1 MHFDYHLDMIFRLF
15 LLAFASFF
23 LTSQEVDLADIDPE
37 LLKNLTPE
45 QVMYMQKMQ
54 REDGVI
60 ETGDDLTKEESLVDA
75 ATLELIEEKFGYSY
89 FSKIPT
95 TISPTQDLP
104 IPNDYKISLQDEI
117 SVLLSGSKDARYS
130 LKVNLDGTILFPEI
144 GLITVVD
151 QSLQDVRNKISA
163 LINQSYV
170 GVNVDVSVSNL
181 SAKKITI
188 VGAVNVPGTY
198 LVNPFT
204 TISNAIAYA
213 GGIKEYA
220 SLRNIVLMK
229 QSGEKYSFDL
239 YDLLVRGDRS
249 SDIVVSAGDTIV
261 IKGTSDFVKISGS
274 VIRPLIY
281 EFKEDDNY
289 EDLLNFALGLN
300 SSADTSNITATL
312 ISGGRKYSKRVSF
325 SDDIGKENLLE
336 LFAGNQVV
344 INDQDLY
351 VTGNGATSGYYSVDG
366 ESMSE
371 FLKKLSFSS
380 DIYPFYAIYE
390 QELNSGLSRIT
401 TAFSLA
407 DPDTYK
413 DLKATRNSSLFF
425 YDRKYFLDFD
435 EAKVAAT
442 AEDADEETIEIADEF
457 EKENPAIMSDY
468 AQIFLPDNNIRL
480 PFTGKLSPKQ
490 VHLFLGGSESLNL
503 ENVAVITTENSFS
516 NAYDIRF
523 DADNLVAISFPPIR
537 QNLIEVSIEGE
548 VRNPGTYLV
557 SSSTSLEELYILS
570 GGFLENAFSEGVNL
584 FREDVKEKQI
594 KALKEAKTI
603 LTDSLV
609 QKSTN
614 VSERGAVDIKSI
626 IELADL
632 IEPGGR
638 VAGDFSEDSKII
650 KNFVLKDGD
659 MIVVPAVSVEVT
671 VQGEVLNSSSFIFEK
686 GMDYNDYIEASGGYT
701 SFADERAAFIIRAN
715 GEATPVGANV
725 FRGQAKIYPGDTIV
739 VPRDLDQLEA
749 LPLISMATKIIA
761 DIAFSAASLNV
772 LQD

>member
-1 MHFDYHLDMIFRLF
+1 MSG
-15 LLAFASFF
+15 A
-23 LTSQEVDLADIDPE
+23 
-37 LLKNLTPE
+37 
-45 QVMYMQKMQ
+45 
-54 REDGVI
+54 
-60 ETGDDLTKEESLVDA
+60 KE
-75 ATLELIEEKFGYSY
+75 
-89 FSKIPT
+89 
-95 TISPTQDLP
+95 
-104 IPNDYKISLQDEI
+104 
-117 SVLLSGSKDARYS
+117 ARYD
-130 LKVNLDGTILFPEI
+130 LKVNLDGSILFPELGSI
-144 GLITVVD
+144 SVID
-151 QSLQDVRNKISA
+151 QSLEEVRTKLAI
-163 LINQSYV
+163 LVDQSYV

-188 VGAVNVPGTY
+188 VGAVNIPGTY

-220 SLRNIVLMK
+220 SLRNIVLTK

-239 YDLLVRGDRS
+239 YDLLVEGDRS

-261 IKGTSDFVKISGS
+261 IKGTSNFVEIGGS

-281 EFKEDDNY
+281 EYKEDDNY
-289 EDLLNFALGLN
+289 QDLINFALGLN
-300 SSADTSNITATL
+300 SNADTSNITATL
-312 ISGGRKYSKRVSF
+312 ITGGRKYSKRVLF

-336 LFAGNQVV
+336 LFAGSQVV

-351 VTGNGATSGYYSVDG
+351 VAGNGATSGYYSVDG
-366 ESMSE
+366 ESFSE

-435 EAKVAAT
+435 EAQLAAS
-442 AEDADEETIEIADEF
+442 AEDADDETIEIAEAF
-457 EKENPAIMSDY
+457 EEDNPAIMSDY
-468 AQIFLPDNNIRL
+468 AQIFLPDNDIRL
-480 PFTGKLSPKQ
+480 PFIGKLSPKQ

-503 ENVAVITTENSFS
+503 ENVAVITTEESFS
-516 NAYDIRF
+516 NAYDNRF
-523 DADNLVAISFPPIR
+523 DASNLVAISFPPIR

-557 SSSTSLEELYILS
+557 SSSTSLNELYTLS
-570 GGFLENAFSEGVNL
+570 GGFIENAFLDGVNL

-594 KALKEAKTI
+594 KALREAKTI

-614 VSERGAVDIKSI
+614 VSEKGAVDIKSI
-626 IELADL
+626 LELADL
-632 IEPGGR
+632 IEP
-638 VAGDFSEDSKII
+638 FLKIQ
-650 KNFVLKDGD
+650 KL
-659 MIVVPAVSVEVT
+659 
-671 VQGEVLNSSSFIFEK
+671 
-686 GMDYNDYIEASGGYT
+686 
-701 SFADERAAFIIRAN
+701 
-715 GEATPVGANV
+715 
-725 FRGQAKIYPGDTIV
+725 
-739 VPRDLDQLEA
+739 
-749 LPLISMATKIIA
+749 
-761 DIAFSAASLNV
+761 
-772 LQD
+772 